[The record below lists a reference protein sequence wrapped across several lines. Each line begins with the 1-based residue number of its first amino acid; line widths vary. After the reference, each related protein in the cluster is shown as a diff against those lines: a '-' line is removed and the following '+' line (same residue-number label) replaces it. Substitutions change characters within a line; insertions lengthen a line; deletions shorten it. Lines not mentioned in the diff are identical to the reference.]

1 MRKGASPDT
10 ASPENLTAGSGAQP
24 ISSPRPVDAGH
35 ITLRGVRVHNLK
47 SIDLDLPHRKL
58 IVFCGLS
65 GSGKSSLALDT
76 LYAEGQRRYI
86 ESFSAYTRQF
96 LQRLEKPEAERI
108 DGIPPAIA
116 VTSKNTSRSSR
127 SSVGTATEANDYLRL
142 LMAKIGQ
149 VFCLRCGHEVHCD
162 SPQNAAER
170 LTRLASGTRY
180 MIAFRCEL
188 PETEKGD
195 ESQKE
200 DGPHLPERPGGD
212 VAQTGTVRFFRSL
225 EQMARGLREDG
236 FVRAIFDGRLVN
248 LDAMET
254 TGGVSPS
261 SPAPLTKG
269 EDAVDVP
276 TSSVA
281 GPSSLACYIVVDRL
295 MAGSASDSRLRDS
308 LEMAF
313 TKGRGRCYA
322 FVDRAADADG
332 GASSPAAPV
341 AQAGEASSDI
351 PSSLAPHLSPLCSL
365 PPPLFQIDGRPWQR
379 MGFSRQLACED
390 CEIEYPTPEP
400 RLYSFNSPLGA
411 CPQCE
416 GFGNVIGIDMD
427 LVVPDPAKSLREG
440 AIAPWN
446 TPAYAHELKELI
458 ALAPHYDLPLDVPFR
473 ELSARHRELILHGA
487 PERNFGG
494 LEGFFAWLERR
505 KYKMHIRVFLS
516 RWRSFRP
523 CDACGST
530 RLRPEALAARLGGK
544 NIGEISAM
552 KVRDAAAF
560 FRNLQLPDWQRQIGR
575 MMLEQVQARL
585 SYLEAVGLGYLT
597 LDRTLRTLSGGEIR
611 RVALTAALGSS
622 LVNMLYV
629 LDEPSIGLHPRDIHQ
644 LLTAIKQLRDRDNTV
659 VVVEHE
665 EAIIRAAD
673 QVVEIGPG
681 AGERGGKVIFQG
693 TPGEM
698 EQSPDSLTG
707 DFLAGRRGFGANSIR
722 RRPDH
727 GWIRLA
733 GGRGNNLKNI
743 TAEFPLGVLCLVT
756 GVSGSGKSTLVQDT
770 LYPALCRRLRK
781 DAPKPYPHDDV
792 FGDGQLDD
800 VIMVDQ
806 SPIGRS
812 PRSNPVTYLKVFDE
826 IRAVFADTVE
836 ARTRGY
842 NAGHFSFNVDGGRCN
857 ACHGD
862 GYIQI
867 DMQFLADVYMRC
879 AQCNGARYRDEIL
892 DVTYR
897 GRNIA
902 DVLEMTVREAF
913 TFFRGQSKVQ
923 ARLKR
928 LIDVGLDYVRLG
940 QPANTLS
947 GGEAQRLKLA
957 GYMSSAKRGRCL
969 FILDEPTTGLHFSDV
984 VQLLDCFD
992 ALLAVGHSLIVVEHN
1007 LQMMKAADY
1016 IIDLGPGAADE
1027 GGRVVAKGTPEMVAR
1042 ASGSVTAG
1050 FLAKVLKEKEIVEP

>member
-1 MRKGASPDT
+1 M
-10 ASPENLTAGSGAQP
+10 SGTDH
-24 ISSPRPVDAGH
+24 IS
-35 ITLRGVRVHNLK
+35 LRGVRVHNLK
-47 SIDLDLPHRKL
+47 AIDLDIPHRKL
-58 IVFCGLS
+58 VVLCGLS

-96 LQRLEKPEAERI
+96 LQRLEKPEADRI
-108 DGIPPAIA
+108 EGIPPAIA
-116 VTSKNTSRSSR
+116 VTSKNVSRSSR
-127 SSVGTATEANDYLRL
+127 STVGTATETTDYLRL
-142 LMAKIGQ
+142 LFAKIGH
-149 VFCLRCGHEVHCD
+149 VFCRRCGQEVRCD
-162 SPQNAAER
+162 SPQTTAE
-170 LTRLASGTRY
+170 TLAGLPAGTRY
-180 MIAFRCEL
+180 LVAFRWESPERIGEEPMIA
-188 PETEKGD
+188 
-195 ESQKE
+195 
-200 DGPHLPERPGGD
+200 
-212 VAQTGTVRFFRSL
+212 A
-225 EQMARGLREDG
+225 MREDG
-236 FVRAIFDGRLVN
+236 FVRAIIDGQLVN
-248 LDAMET
+248 LDVTARPEPAT
-254 TGGVSPS
+254 TSTLAKGDSPIFIDTKIGTVPQPSPS
-261 SPAPLTKG
+261 AY
-269 EDAVDVP
+269 A
-276 TSSVA
+276 
-281 GPSSLACYIVVDRL
+281 VVDRL
-295 MAGSASDSRLRDS
+295 AAGSASESRLRDS
-308 LEMAF
+308 LETAF
-313 TKGRGRCYA
+313 TKGRGRCYV
-322 FVDRAADADG
+322 FVED
-332 GASSPAAPV
+332 GASGSWRR
-341 AQAGEASSDI
+341 
-351 PSSLAPHLSPLCSL
+351 L
-365 PPPLFQIDGRPWQR
+365 
-379 MGFSRQLACED
+379 GFSEQLACGD
-390 CEIEYPTPEP
+390 CGIEYPQPEP

-416 GFGNVIGIDMD
+416 GFGNVIGIDLD
-427 LVVPDPAKSLREG
+427 LVVPDAAKSLRDG

-446 TPAYAHELKELI
+446 TPAYAHELEELL
-458 ALAPHYDLPLDVPFR
+458 ALASDYDIPADVPYR
-473 ELSARHRELILHGA
+473 QLSERCRQLILHGV
-487 PERNFGG
+487 PDRDFGG

-523 CDACGST
+523 CPACGGT
-530 RLRPEALAARLGGK
+530 RLRPEALAARIGGK
-544 NIGEISAM
+544 NLGELCAM
-552 KVRDAAAF
+552 KAQDAAAF
-560 FRNLQLPDWQRQIGR
+560 FHNLALPDWQRQVGR
-575 MMLEQVQARL
+575 TMMEQVQVRL
-585 SYLEAVGLGYLT
+585 GFLEAVGLGYLA
-597 LDRTLRTLSGGEIR
+597 LDRTLRTLSGGEAR
-611 RVALTAALGSS
+611 RVALTSALGSS

-629 LDEPSIGLHPRDIHQ
+629 LDEPSIGLHPRDVRQ
-644 LLTAIKQLRDRDNTV
+644 LLGAIGRLRDRGNTV

-681 AGERGGKVIFQG
+681 AGERGGKVVFQG
-693 TPGEM
+693 TPAEM
-698 EQSPDSLTG
+698 ERSTESLTG
-707 DFLAGRRGFGANSIR
+707 DYLAGRRGFGGKGP
-722 RRPDH
+722 RRPPNH

-733 GGRGNNLKNI
+733 GARGNNLKNI
-743 TAEFPLGVLCLVT
+743 TVEFPLGVLCLVT

-836 ARTRGY
+836 ARTRNY
-842 NAGHFSFNVDGGRCN
+842 QAGHFSFNVDGGRCN
-857 ACHGD
+857 ACHGE

-879 AQCNGARYRDEIL
+879 SQCNGTRYRDEIL
-892 DVTYR
+892 DITYR

-902 DVLEMTVREAF
+902 EVLEMTVREAF
-913 TFFRGQSKVQ
+913 TFFRGQPKVQ

-1016 IIDLGPGAADE
+1016 LIDLGPGAAED
-1027 GGRVVAKGTPEMVAR
+1027 GGQVVAKGTPEMVAR
-1042 ASGSVTAG
+1042 NPRSLTAG
-1050 FLAKVLKEKEIVEP
+1050 FLAKVLDASEEVIV